1 MDAEVDVEVEGA
13 EYVLDS
19 EEKRGEDGRV
29 EETRRT
35 VGKSGPGKWAAAGVL
50 STMVFDFLSKGSL
63 SGLSG
68 FGFRFGFGAPS
79 LSGIC
84 PSGRKNYTIM
94 KKHGERGF
102 WSEGKWVKRVKKEME
117 KPWD

>member
-19 EEKRGEDGRV
+19 EEKRGEDSGV

-35 VGKSGPGKWAAAGVL
+35 VGKSGPGKWATVGVL
-50 STMVFDFLSKGSL
+50 SAMVFDFLSKGGF

-68 FGFRFGFGAPS
+68 FGFGFGAPS
-79 LSGIC
+79 LSGI
-84 PSGRKNYTIM
+84 
-94 KKHGERGF
+94 
-102 WSEGKWVKRVKKEME
+102 
-117 KPWD
+117 